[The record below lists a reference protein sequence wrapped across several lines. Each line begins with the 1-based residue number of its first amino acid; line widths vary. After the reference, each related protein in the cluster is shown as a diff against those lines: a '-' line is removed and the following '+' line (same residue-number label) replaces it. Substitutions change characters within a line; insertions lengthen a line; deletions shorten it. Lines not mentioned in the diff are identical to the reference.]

1 MYSVCLLREP
11 CYVSF
16 TGSHAYITS
25 QISNVTY
32 RSAGIYQIKDP
43 VREKGKR
50 MRRCVS
56 FNGSQALQ
64 AGLLTALG
72 DVPRKGVWLI

>member
-1 MYSVCLLREP
+1 MGGVCLLRGP
-11 CYVSF
+11 CHVSF

-43 VREKGKR
+43 IREKEWKV
-50 MRRCVS
+50 CVLEW
-56 FNGSQALQ
+56 NEE
-64 AGLLTALG
+64 
-72 DVPRKGVWLI
+72 GVCP